1 MSDTNITP
9 KDLAIMC
16 ETDPKT
22 MRRFMRSL
30 TDARVGKGGRW
41 DIAASDVDAIVAAFA
56 ARKTSG
62 AITFKMDK

>member
-22 MRRFMRSL
+22 MRRFMRSM

-41 DIAASDVDAIVAAFA
+41 DIASEDVDAIIASFK
-56 ARKTSG
+56 ARKSTG
-62 AITFKMDK
+62 ARTFKMDK